1 MTQIESARKNI
12 ITPQMELVARL
23 ENLDAA
29 WIRDQIAAGQLGLPY
44 NPNHSPSHPC
54 VIGKGTRTKVNA
66 NIGSSPDFPDIENE
80 LKKLN
85 AALEAK
91 TDTVMDLSTG
101 GDISFIRSTIIKN
114 SPVPVGTVP
123 IYGAAVTAKHNECA
137 VVELTE
143 DQLFAEVVKQAEQG
157 VDFMTIHCGVT
168 WRTLNAMKEQGRITD
183 VVSRGGA
190 LTLEWMIY
198 NEKENPFYEHYDRL
212 LEISRKYDIT
222 LSLGDGFR
230 PGCLA
235 DATDRAQ
242 IEELIILG
250 ELTQRAWNAGV
261 QVMIEGPG
269 HVPLNQIEANMQI
282 EKQLCKG
289 APFYV
294 LGPLVTDVAP
304 GYDHITAAIGGAI
317 AATTGA
323 DFLCYV
329 TKSEHLRL
337 PTIEEVYEGVIV
349 TRIAAHAADIAK
361 GLPGAMDWDIKMSK
375 ARKSLDWE
383 KMLEYA
389 IDPKR
394 ARQMRQESPPTE
406 SDVCTMCGEFCAMKG
421 MNEYLKKP
429 RKSSSQNSKS

>member
-1 MTQIESARKNI
+1 M
-12 ITPQMELVARL
+12 
-23 ENLDAA
+23 
-29 WIRDQIAAGQLGLPY
+29 
-44 NPNHSPSHPC
+44 
-54 VIGKGTRTKVNA
+54 
-66 NIGSSPDFPDIENE
+66 
-80 LKKLN
+80 
-85 AALEAK
+85 
-91 TDTVMDLSTG
+91 
-101 GDISFIRSTIIKN
+101 
-114 SPVPVGTVP
+114 
-123 IYGAAVTAKHNECA
+123 
-137 VVELTE
+137 
-143 DQLFAEVVKQAEQG
+143 VKQAEQG

-212 LEISRKYDIT
+212 LEIARKYDIT

-242 IEELIILG
+242 IIELIILG
-250 ELTQRAWNAGV
+250 ELTQRAWDTGV

-337 PTIEEVYEGVIV
+337 PTIDEVYEGVIV

-361 GLPGAMDWDIKMSK
+361 GLSGALDWDIKMSK

-421 MNEYLKKP
+421 MNEYLKKV
-429 RKSSSQNSKS
+429 K

>member
-1 MTQIESARKNI
+1 
-12 ITPQMELVARL
+12 MELVARL
-23 ENLDAA
+23 EKLDVV
-29 WIRDQIAAGQLGLPY
+29 WLRDQLAAGKIGLPY
-44 NPNHSPSHPC
+44 NPNHAPSHPC
-54 VIGKGTRTKVNA
+54 AIGKGTKTKVNA
-66 NIGSSPDFPDIENE
+66 NIGSSPDFPQVENE

-85 AALEAK
+85 AAIEAK

-101 GDISFIRSTIIKN
+101 GDIQLIRSAIIQH

-123 IYGAAVTAKHNECA
+123 IYGAAVSAKQSNRA
-137 VVELTE
+137 IVELTE
-143 DQLFAEVVKQAEQG
+143 NELFAEVVKQAEQG
-157 VDFMTIHCGVT
+157 VDFMTIHCGVC
-168 WRTLNAMKEQGRITD
+168 WRTLNAMQEQGRLTD

-198 NEKENPFYEHYDRL
+198 NEQENPFYEHYDRL
-212 LEISRKYDIT
+212 LEIARKYDIT

-242 IEELIILG
+242 VEELLILG
-250 ELTQRAWNAGV
+250 ELTQRAWDFGV
-261 QVMIEGPG
+261 QVLIEGPG
-269 HVPLNQIEANMQI
+269 HVPLNQIEANMQL

-304 GYDHITAAIGGAI
+304 GYDHITAAIGGAL
-317 AATTGA
+317 AATAGA

-337 PTIEEVYEGVIV
+337 PTIDEVYEGVIV

-361 GLPGAMDWDIKMSK
+361 GLPGALDWDIEMAK

-394 ARQMRQESPPTE
+394 ARQMRLESPPTE

-421 MNEYLKKP
+421 MTEYLRKP
-429 RKSSSQNSKS
+429 RKSKVQNPNVK